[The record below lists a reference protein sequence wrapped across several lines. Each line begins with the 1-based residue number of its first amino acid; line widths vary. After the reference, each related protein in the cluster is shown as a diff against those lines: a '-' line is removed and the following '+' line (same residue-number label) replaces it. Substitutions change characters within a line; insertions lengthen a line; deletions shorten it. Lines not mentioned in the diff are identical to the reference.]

1 MKSNN
6 FFTPSDIY
14 IEIEKCYNKYLKEIN
29 EYVITNKSKLD
40 WETIYAIIDL
50 CFNEIVDIIKNY
62 FKISKKTII
71 NWQNYIYKKDN
82 WDLKTKLK
90 EIVQEFNK
98 HINDQLVEAHKN
110 NLIENYYRIIE
121 SESYRIDTELSYR
134 IIKEKQSYDFV
145 TITGANGCGGCG
157 GNYGTFLID
166 SNFIPN
172 LPPYHPYCQC
182 YVYFWTTEE
191 AKEEVK
197 EDIRKNLLEIDVFDD

>member
-1 MKSNN
+1 M
-6 FFTPSDIY
+6 
-14 IEIEKCYNKYLKEIN
+14 
-29 EYVITNKSKLD
+29 
-40 WETIYAIIDL
+40 
-50 CFNEIVDIIKNY
+50 
-62 FKISKKTII
+62 
-71 NWQNYIYKKDN
+71 
-82 WDLKTKLK
+82 
-90 EIVQEFNK
+90 
-98 HINDQLVEAHKN
+98 HRN
-110 NLIENYYRIIE
+110 NLIQNYYRIVE